1 MGEYRYDTIKDRIEE
16 LQVEE
21 ANWNNY
27 YLTSEEGFT
36 RGQIEAIRERM
47 NRIRDEKVHL
57 QGLISG
63 VE

>member
-1 MGEYRYDTIKDRIEE
+1 MGEYRYDSSKERIKE

-21 ANWNNY
+21 TNWNNY

-47 NRIRDEKVHL
+47 NKIREEKVHL
-57 QGLISG
+57 QEIISG